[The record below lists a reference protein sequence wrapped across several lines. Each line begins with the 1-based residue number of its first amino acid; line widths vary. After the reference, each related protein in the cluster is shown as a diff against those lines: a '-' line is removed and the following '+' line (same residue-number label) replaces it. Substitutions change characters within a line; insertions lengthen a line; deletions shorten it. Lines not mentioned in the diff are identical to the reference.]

1 MTELIKDL
9 DGRTYLAFDKPSYNE
24 TINTFNSSLKSD
36 DFEVLMKLGEGA
48 FGKVFKVRSKLDN
61 NIYAMKKLNI
71 HELREKNEKA
81 YQLTINETEFLS
93 HLSHPHIIK
102 YYKSFVEGD
111 FLYILIEFIEN
122 GDMESFIEAHKSL
135 GQHIPEDELWSI
147 FLQCMKGL
155 VYVHQQGV
163 IHRDIKPA
171 NLLMDN
177 NLTIKLGDF
186 GVSAVKTE
194 DEENSTQYKNA
205 NYNFFKNQEN
215 MQYHQTFVGT
225 QNYMAKEIVDENEYD
240 QKVDVYAMGVSFF
253 EMCYFHIPKKC
264 SKKRDA
270 YGNITFV
277 FKKVEEPGDRD
288 VHYSKEMI
296 NIINLMLEEDKDKRL
311 SSEKVL
317 ELIQEE
323 FSRKYMKNTSID
335 AIVRCLYSYQDITK
349 HYLSLNQNQIAK
361 KQITQAYIKCLNS
374 FTNQNIEEW
383 FNSIKYFREIICVE
397 NTKFDKTKEIEPK
410 LVLAFLINRLHNE
423 MNNNSYNETNSNKH
437 CILSGEQKAK
447 TSKQE
452 MLLNFVNELLPKF
465 NSFISKQFLGLMKIS
480 NICRECQIKTYSFNS
495 FFFATIDLETI
506 LNQNKLP
513 VLNIENG
520 FQIQNNIMKNVNK
533 YCLKCIMQTQ
543 HIEYKQFYSAP
554 DFLILSIQRG
564 IDYSYRIPVIFN
576 EMMDLSQLVE
586 MGGKQYRLIGFV
598 NKNHEKDIYYSIIN
612 FNGMWFKCEDKSIIQ
627 VSGDIRIYF
636 NDQKGEVIML
646 FYEAINKQIF
656 N

>member
-9 DGRTYLAFDKPSYNE
+9 DGRTYLAFDKPTYNE
-24 TINTFNSSLKSD
+24 TINAFNSSLKSD

-71 HELREKNEKA
+71 RDLREKNEKA

-111 FLYILIEFIEN
+111 FLYILIEFIAN
-122 GDMESFIEAHKSL
+122 GDMESFIDAHKSL

-155 VYVHQQGV
+155 VYVHENGV

-186 GVSAVKTE
+186 GVSAVKTDD
-194 DEENSTQYKNA
+194 DESTQYKNA
-205 NYNFFKNQEN
+205 NYNFFKNSEN
-215 MQYHQTFVGT
+215 MKYHQTFVGT

-264 SKKRDA
+264 MKKRDA
-270 YGNITFV
+270 YGNIIYT
-277 FKKVEEPGDRD
+277 FKKVEEPEDKN
-288 VHYSKEMI
+288 VNYSREMLD
-296 NIINLMLEEDKDKRL
+296 IINLMLEEDKDKRKT
-311 SSEKVL
+311 SKEIL
-317 ELIQEE
+317 ELIQKE
-323 FSRKYMKNTSID
+323 FSIKYMKNTSID
-335 AIVRCLYSYQDITK
+335 AIVRCLYSFKDIRE
-349 HYLSLNQNQIAK
+349 HYINLSAEQISK
-361 KQITQAYIKCLNS
+361 KPVTQAYIKCLKS
-374 FTNQNIEEW
+374 FTDQDIEQW
-383 FNSIKYFREIICVE
+383 FSSIKYFREIICVE
-397 NTKFDKTKEIEPK
+397 NTKFDKTKEIEPR

-423 MNNNSYNETNSNKH
+423 LNDNSYNETDLNKH
-437 CILSGEQKAK
+437 CIVSGEQKAK

-452 MLLNFVNELLPKF
+452 MLLNFINEFLPKF
-465 NSFISKQFLGLMKIS
+465 NSFVSKQFLGLTKIS
-480 NICRECQIKTYSFNS
+480 DICNQCQMKTYSFGS
-495 FFFATIDLETI
+495 YFFATFDLESI
-506 LNQNKLP
+506 LAQNKIP
-513 VLNIENG
+513 VLNIDQG
-520 FQIQNNIMKNVNK
+520 FAFQNNYLKRISKF
-533 YCLKCIMQTQ
+533 CQKCIMQTN

-554 DFLILSIQRG
+554 DFLIISIQRG
-564 IDYSYRIPVIFN
+564 LDYSCRIPVLFRDMI
-576 EMMDLSQLVE
+576 DISKLVE
-586 MGGKQYRLIGFV
+586 MEGKQYRLVGFI
-598 NKNHEKDIYYSIIN
+598 NKNYENEKYYSIIN
-612 FNGMWFKCEDKSIIQ
+612 FNGMWFKCEDKNISQ
-627 VSGDIRIYF
+627 VSGDIRRYF
-636 NDQKGEVIML
+636 NDQNGELIMA